1 MRQGKRYR
9 QSRQLTFKIIGLI
22 LAAVISM
29 GIMAVLVDTMQTRL
43 YQESYEE
50 EMKESFEEIPRYLA
64 EAAEETQRNTTNFDT
79 TYQSLAESIAYMAN
93 HDAGYAETYAK
104 MKEYQTLFDVDN
116 VSVVTKDGIVLAQAS
131 MDSKTNYYSSRFNQL
146 RTVFQDGKP
155 SEAVEIDLPD
165 EDWLMRY
172 YAAKI
177 DDNTMVVI
185 QKDPTELRELI
196 DESGSLKSVFGDWTV
211 GENGLITVISA
222 QDYTVLYH
230 PDEDFVGKDG
240 LSYGLDAAFLEDG
253 NFGWQVINGTS
264 RYCGVTKIG
273 DAYYLALVPRTDM
286 TSSRNVFMAVILAVF
301 AVVVSIVI
309 MHGIFVLREEER
321 QGSIDEKIGRIGPF
335 RYNRSIV
342 RRAAMIAAVGFLVT
356 VGASYYMQTL
366 FSLSSQSLSNR
377 TEVQDIVYDSDS
389 INDRVTNLT
398 EEYKERYLPICQVV
412 GHILDENP
420 DLMNQKDLQDIADML
435 HVQTIIAFDGNGQLR
450 ATNDSY
456 TNYEVSADDEEDW
469 TFEFLSLL
477 QSGGDYIIQ
486 DQVKGDTYW
495 QNIGVPLHNENGNV
509 DGMVTIS
516 IHPTLLEDLM
526 ATADIESVLEGRKFD
541 SNEFAF
547 VVDKKKDTFVY
558 YPLNPVYEG
567 ESVLDHG
574 MTESELKDG
583 YIDYITLDG
592 TRYYAASAETEDY
605 LIYLAGSEGEM
616 MSERLPLTIATSVVA
631 LLCLIV
637 IFLIEIHEPKR
648 RTFATGPEEDAAED
662 DGDRVIETEL
672 PNGRTIVTESAA
684 SRWLGGSIP
693 WNERTAWQK
702 TVTVLQWLLAL
713 LVAAVCIAVVFQK
726 QIFASDSIFAYILSG
741 NWERGL
747 NIFAVTACIM
757 FICVAATL
765 VTIANRI
772 LMSIA
777 EIMSA
782 HGETICRML
791 HSFLKYATIIG
802 MTFYCLY
809 LIGIDGTTLLASAGI
824 LSLAITLGAQSL
836 VTDILSGLFIIFE
849 GEFRVGDII
858 MVGDWRGTVLEI
870 GIRTTKVQDGSQNVK
885 VIRNSDINNVIN
897 MTKKESFLFLDF
909 SIGYEE
915 SLERVEEVLDREL
928 PLMAERLPA
937 IKEGPFYKG
946 VTELGESAVLIRI
959 TMRCLE
965 TDRMQLQRDVNREI
979 KLIFDRN
986 NINIPYNQIV
996 VHEAPPEEGA
1006 SDEGA
1011 PDETT
1016 PDEAPPEAENSAGNT

>member
-9 QSRQLTFKIIGLI
+9 QSRQLTFKIVGLI
-22 LAAVISM
+22 LAAAISM
-29 GIMAVLVDTMQTRL
+29 GIMAVLVNTMQTRL
-43 YQESYEE
+43 YQDSYEE

-64 EAAEETQRNTTNFDT
+64 EAEEETQRNTENFDT
-79 TYQSLAESIAYMAN
+79 TYQSLAESVAYIAN
-93 HDAGYAETYAK
+93 HDAGYEATYAK
-104 MKEYQTLFDVDN
+104 MKEYQTLFNVDN
-116 VSVVTKDGIVLAQAS
+116 VSIVTKEGVVLAQAS
-131 MDSKTNYYSSRFNQL
+131 LDSKTNYYSSRFNQL
-146 RTVFQDGKP
+146 RTVFNDGKP

-172 YAAKI
+172 YAARI
-177 DDNTMVVI
+177 DDDTMVVI

-196 DESGSLKSVFGDWTV
+196 DESGSLKSVFGDWTI

-222 QDYTVLYH
+222 QDLTVLYH

-264 RYCGVTKIG
+264 RYCGVTKID

-286 TSSRNVFMAVILAVF
+286 TSSRNIFMAVILTVF
-301 AVVVSIVI
+301 AVAVAIVI
-309 MHGIFVLREEER
+309 MHGIFVMREEER
-321 QGSIDEKIGRIGPF
+321 QGNIDEKIGKIGPF
-335 RYNRSIV
+335 RYNKSIA

-366 FSLSSQSLSNR
+366 FALSSQSLSNR
-377 TEVQDIVYDSDS
+377 SEVQDIVYDSDS
-389 INDRVTNLT
+389 INERVASLND
-398 EEYKERYLPICQVV
+398 EYKERYLPICQVV
-412 GHILDENP
+412 GYILDENR

-456 TNYEVSADDEEDW
+456 TNYEVNADDEDDW
-469 TFEFLSLL
+469 TYEFLSLL
-477 QSGGDYIIQ
+477 QSGGDYVIQ
-486 DQVKGDTYW
+486 DQTKGDTYW
-495 QNIGVPLHNENGNV
+495 QNIGVPLHNEDGNV

-516 IHPTLLEDLM
+516 IHPPLLEDLM
-526 ATADIESVLEGRKFD
+526 ATADIESVLEGRKFE

-558 YPLNPVYEG
+558 YPPNPVYVG

-583 YIDYITLDG
+583 FIDYITLDG
-592 TRYYAASAETEDY
+592 TRYYAASAETDDY

-616 MSERLPLTIATSVVA
+616 MSERLPLTAATSAVA

-648 RTFATGPEEDAAED
+648 RSFAEHPEDTVED
-662 DGDRVIETEL
+662 DGDRIIETEM
-672 PNGRTIVTESAA
+672 PGGRRIITESAA

-702 TVTVLQWLLAL
+702 TVTVLRWLLAL
-713 LVAAVCIAVVFQK
+713 LVAVVCIAVIFQN
-726 QIFASDSIFAYILSG
+726 QIFRSDSIFAYILSG

-747 NIFAVTACIM
+747 NIFAVTACLM

-765 VTIANRI
+765 VTVVQRI
-772 LMSIA
+772 LLIISD
-777 EIMSA
+777 IMSA

-791 HSFLKYATIIG
+791 HSFVKYAAIIG

-824 LSLAITLGAQSL
+824 LSLAITFGAQSL

-885 VIRNSDINNVIN
+885 VIRNSDVNNVIN

-915 SLERVEEVLDREL
+915 SLERVEQVLDKEL

-946 VTELGESAVLIRI
+946 VSELGESAVMIRI

-986 NINIPYNQIV
+986 HINIPYNQIV
-996 VHEAPPEEGA
+996 VHEASPEEEESAAEEGPAEEGPA
-1006 SDEGA
+1006 SE
-1011 PDETT
+1011 EK
-1016 PDEAPPEAENSAGNT
+1016 SAGNT

>member
-1 MRQGKRYR
+1 MKQGKRYR
-9 QSRQLTFKIIGLI
+9 QSRQLTIKIAGLI
-22 LAAVISM
+22 LVAVIGM
-29 GIMAVLVDTMQTRL
+29 GIMAVLIDSMQTRL
-43 YQESYEE
+43 YQESYEK
-50 EMKESFEEIPRYLA
+50 EMKESFEEIPDYLA

-79 TYQSLAESIAYMAN
+79 TYQSLAESVAYMAN
-93 HDAGYAETYAK
+93 HDAGYEATYSK
-104 MKEYQTLFDVDN
+104 MKEYQKLFDVDN
-116 VSVVTKDGIVLAQAS
+116 ISIVTKDSVIVAQAS
-131 MDSKTNYYSSRFNQL
+131 QDSRTNYFSNRFNQL
-146 RTVFQDGKP
+146 RTVFENDKP

-165 EDWLMRY
+165 EDWVMRY

-185 QKDPTELRELI
+185 QKDPTELQELI
-196 DESGSLKSVFGDWTV
+196 DENGSLKSVFGDWTI
-211 GENGLITVISA
+211 GENGLMTVISS

-240 LSYGLDAAFLEDG
+240 LSYGLDPAFLEDG
-253 NFGWQVINGTS
+253 NFGWQTINGTE
-264 RYCGVTKIG
+264 RYAGVTEIDG
-273 DAYYLALVPRTDM
+273 AYYLALVPRSDM
-286 TSSRNVFMAVILAVF
+286 TSSRNIFMAVILAVF
-301 AVVVSIVI
+301 AVAVSIII
-309 MHGIFVLREEER
+309 MHGIFVMREEER
-321 QGSIDEKIGRIGPF
+321 EGITEEEIGKIGPF
-335 RYNRSIV
+335 RYNKSIA
-342 RRAAMIAAVGFLVT
+342 RRAAMIAIVGFVVT

-377 TEVQDIVYDSDS
+377 QEVADIVYDSDS
-389 INDRVTNLT
+389 VNDRVTSLND
-398 EEYKERYLPICQVV
+398 EYEERYLPICQVI

-456 TNYEVSADDEEDW
+456 TKYEVNTEDEEDW
-469 TFEFLSLL
+469 TYDFLALL
-477 QSGGDYIIQ
+477 QSGGDYVIQ
-486 DQVKGDTYW
+486 DTVNGDAYW
-495 QNIGVPLHNENGNV
+495 QNIGVSLHNESGNV

-526 ATADIESVLEGRKFD
+526 ETANIGSVLEGRKLD
-541 SNEFAF
+541 SGEFAF
-547 VVDKKKDTFVY
+547 VVDKEDDTFVY

-574 MTESELKDG
+574 MTENELKDG
-583 YIDYITLDG
+583 FIDYITLDG
-592 TRYYAASAETEDY
+592 TRYYAASAETDDY
-605 LIYLAGSEGEM
+605 LIYLAGTEGEM
-616 MSERLPLTIATSVVA
+616 MSERLPLTIATSIVA

-637 IFLIEIHEPKR
+637 IFLIEIQEPR
-648 RTFATGPEEDAAED
+648 RRSFAPQPEEDGED
-662 DGDRVIETEL
+662 DSDRVIETEM
-672 PNGRTIVTESAA
+672 PGGRRIVTESAA
-684 SRWLGGSIP
+684 SRWLGGTIP

-702 TVTVLQWLLAL
+702 TVTVLRWLLAL
-713 LVAAVCIAVVFQK
+713 LVAAVCIAVVFQN
-726 QIFASDSIFAYILSG
+726 QIFTSDSIFAYILSG

-747 NIFAVTACIM
+747 NIFAITACIM
-757 FICVAATL
+757 FICVAVTL
-765 VTIANRI
+765 VTIVNQI
-772 LMSIA
+772 LLSVS

-791 HSFLKYATIIG
+791 HSFVKYAAIIG

-824 LSLAITLGAQSL
+824 LSLAITFGAQSL
-836 VTDILSGLFIIFE
+836 ISDILSGLFIIFE

-858 MVGDWRGTVLEI
+858 MVDDWRGTVLEI

-996 VHEAPPEEGA
+996 VHEGAPDGGA